1 MDMALSRVRAVNRRP
16 VVLMAVALAVGIVLG
31 RFLHLQVFY
40 FTAAVVLA
48 AAAVCFFRNRL
59 LWFAAAIFLLAG
71 AALSSAAFSV
81 HPVETG
87 KDQTVTGRVYTTP
100 YDNGYGSLVCLL
112 DDASID
118 GQACGNIRLYAP
130 VDVGFKC
137 GDVVSAVADT
147 QVPAGVRNPGGFDE
161 RLHLLAQGV
170 HYKAYAL
177 TVDVTDTRISAAVV
191 LENLRAGLGE
201 TIEALFAADTAPV
214 VRGML
219 LGDKYGI
226 DEMTYTAFRDSG
238 MAHVLAVSG
247 LHAGILIAAVYGLL
261 SLLRLGRTPKLV
273 VSLVFIVV
281 YACVAGLTPSILR
294 ASIMAVVLLVSR
306 YMGRQTD
313 TLSNLSLAFI
323 LSLILNPLDL
333 FTVGF
338 QLSFGAVFGILS
350 LGWQLQ
356 RVLVKWLP
364 AKLGGAVAVSVGATA
379 GTLPVTAAAMGR
391 VSLLGLV
398 SNIVVLPL
406 ASLAIVLSFITVA
419 LGLLIGQA
427 AQYVGFVVD
436 AVIRLMLGIIRA
448 LGALPFAAMDV
459 ATPPWYM
466 VLVCYG
472 LLFVFSKYLLIKPWL
487 KAVAGAML
495 AGIVAAIMVFSRP
508 PGMYMVFL
516 DVGQGD
522 AAFVRTVQGGEYFFD
537 GGREQSAEEV
547 VSFAVRQGITP
558 DAAFVS
564 HTDSDHFAGL
574 LALYEAGLLGK
585 VYCSYQE
592 EEAVAVAM
600 PDAQVVPLGAGD
612 TVLLDDVTKAV
623 VLYPYKDAR
632 TIDDMNEMSLVLRIE
647 YGAHS
652 VLLTGDISGI
662 TETEL
667 FCSEGSVDIYKAAH
681 HGSRYS
687 SYRLPL
693 FVLRPAYSVISV
705 GGNAY
710 GHPHPWAVQNL
721 EDYSGRVLIT
731 QEDYAVEFYI
741 HDSINLN
748 TYGGKD
754 YGG

>member
-1 MDMALSRVRAVNRRP
+1 MDLALSRVRAVNKRP
-16 VVLMAVALAVGIVLG
+16 VVLMAAALAAGIVLG
-31 RFLHLQVFY
+31 RYVHIQLFY
-40 FTAAVVLA
+40 ITAAVVLT
-48 AAAVCFFRNRL
+48 AAAVCFLRTRL
-59 LWFAAAIFLLAG
+59 IWFAAAVFLMAG

-87 KDQTVTGRVYTTP
+87 KDQMVTGRVFTTP
-100 YDNGYGSLVCLL
+100 YENDYGSLVCLI

-118 GQACGNIRLYAP
+118 GQACGNIKLYAP
-130 VDVGFKC
+130 ADSGIKC
-137 GDVVSAVADT
+137 GDVVSALADT
-147 QVPAGVRNPGGFDE
+147 QLPPGVRNPGGFDE
-161 RLHLLAQGV
+161 RLHLLTQGV
-170 HYKAYAL
+170 HYKAYAQ
-177 TVDVTDTRISAAVV
+177 TAEVTGTRISAKVV
-191 LENLRAGLGE
+191 LEGLRTGLGE
-201 TIEALFAADTAPV
+201 TIDALFASDTAPIV
-214 VRGML
+214 QGML
-219 LGDKYGI
+219 IGDKYGI
-226 DEMTYTAFRDSG
+226 DEQTYTAFRDSG

-261 SLLRLGRTPKLV
+261 SLLRLGRTPKLIAA
-273 VSLVFIVV
+273 LVFIAV

-294 ASIMAVVLLVSR
+294 ASIMAVVLLVLR
-306 YMGRQTD
+306 HMGRQSD
-313 TLSNLSLAFI
+313 TLSNLALAFI

-338 QLSFGAVFGILS
+338 QLSFGAVFGILT

-356 RVLVKWLP
+356 RLLSKWLP
-364 AKLGGAVAVSVGATA
+364 VKLGGVVAVSVGATA
-379 GTLPVTAAAMGR
+379 GTLPVTAAAFNR

-406 ASLAIVLSFITVA
+406 ASLVIVLSFITVA
-419 LGLLIGQA
+419 LGLVIGQS
-427 AQYVGFVVD
+427 AQYLGFAVD
-436 AVIRLMLGIIRA
+436 VVIRLMLGIIRA
-448 LGALPFAAMDV
+448 LGALPFAAVDV
-459 ATPPWYM
+459 ATPPWY
-466 VLVCYG
+466 LLLASYG
-472 LLFVFSKYLLIKPWL
+472 LLFVCSKYLLIKPWL
-487 KAVAGAML
+487 KAAGGAAL
-495 AGIVAAIMVFSRP
+495 AVIVAAVMVVSRP

-522 AAFVRTVQGGEYFFD
+522 AAFVRTEQGGAYFFD
-537 GGREQSAEEV
+537 GGREQSAQEI
-547 VSFAVRQGITP
+547 VSFTIRQGITP

-574 LALYEAGLLGK
+574 IALYEAGLLGK
-585 VYCSYQE
+585 VYCAYQE
-592 EEAVAVAM
+592 EAAVAAAM
-600 PDAQVVPLGAGD
+600 PGAQVVPLGAGD

-623 VLYPYKDAR
+623 VLYPCKDAQ
-632 TIDDMNEMSLVLRIE
+632 TGTDINEMSLVLRIE
-647 YGAHS
+647 YGTYS

-667 FCSEGSVDIYKAAH
+667 FCTENSVDIYKAAH

-693 FVLRPAYSVISV
+693 CVLRPAYSVVSV

-721 EDYSGRVLIT
+721 EDYSKRVLIT
-731 QEDYAVEFYI
+731 QDDYAIEFFLHEDI
-741 HDSINLN
+741 RLN